1 MKIVIN
7 TVSNSWTDRQ
17 LVKWIN
23 VFLSVYVRP
32 SGSSVLLSVCLLV
45 SVRPVCTSIHLP
57 ATQIRTTHPE
67 CSIVLHLLEKEGECC
82 LVEWDGV
89 SCWPAALNGE
99 SLSVSCPL
107 LLLKPDSPPALIT
120 RNCTPQGWSK
130 PSLPYYKACYFED
143 SSEEDEETGDK
154 QNYFATVKIIY
165 TVGYGVSL
173 ASLFIAI
180 LVFCIFRKLLCI
192 RTSIHLNLFSTFI
205 LRGLAVFVKDAILFA
220 DESMD
225 HCTVSTVKCK
235 AAVTFF
241 QYCVLANFFWLL
253 VEGLY
258 LQTLLVF
265 TFAQKRKL
273 FWLYTG
279 IGWGTPSVTIIIWT
293 LLKSQLDNEGCWDN
307 LDSALWWIIKTPIL
321 LSVFINFVVFVN
333 ISRIII
339 QKTKATDQNGSEGL
353 QVYRRLARSTL
364 LLIPLFGVHYVVFA
378 LLPEHVGVGARL
390 SLELVLGSFQGF
402 IVALLYCFL
411 NGEVQNEIRKAMKG
425 CRSQTENNVFNLATQ
440 DYVG

>member
-1 MKIVIN
+1 MY
-7 TVSNSWTDRQ
+7 
-17 LVKWIN
+17 
-23 VFLSVYVRP
+23 FCLSVCVRP
-32 SGSSVLLSVCLLV
+32 SVLLSVCLLV
-45 SVRPVCTSIHLP
+45 SVRPVCTSARLP
-57 ATQIRTTHPE
+57 ATQIRNTHPE
-67 CSIVLHLLEKEGECC
+67 CSIVLHLLEKEGECKLQMRNTKALSLSTPNNTTGC

-143 SSEEDEETGDK
+143 SSEEEEETGDK

-205 LRGLAVFVKDAILFA
+205 LRGLAVFVKDAVLFA

-225 HCTVSTVKCK
+225 HCTVSTVTCK

-273 FWLYTG
+273 FWLYAG

-293 LLKSQLDNEGCWDN
+293 LLKSQFDNEGCWDN

-440 DYVG
+440 DYVA